1 MRTPRSAILSGLRR
15 DNLGPHSN
23 LSLVSWFLIAVLA
36 WAIYEVWDA
45 TYVPTNQELRKAY
58 QQGFNA
64 ALDTKRVKP
73 ELEGAC
79 LNLWWGQNE
88 PGTN

>member
-1 MRTPRSAILSGLRR
+1 MRTTPSSLSAEQRRVTLRPLTYIPVLVVSAIIIWIMATVWNTHRIATNEELRR
-15 DNLGPHSN
+15 
-23 LSLVSWFLIAVLA
+23 
-36 WAIYEVWDA
+36 
-45 TYVPTNQELRKAY
+45 AY

-79 LNLWWGQNE
+79 LTLWWGKNVR
-88 PGTN
+88 TTD